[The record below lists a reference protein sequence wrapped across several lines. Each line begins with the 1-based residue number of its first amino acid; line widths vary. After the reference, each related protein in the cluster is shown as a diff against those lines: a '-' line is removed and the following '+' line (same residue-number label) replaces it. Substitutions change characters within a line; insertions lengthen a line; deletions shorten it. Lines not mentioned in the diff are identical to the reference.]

1 MERSP
6 SGGRSG
12 EIGVK
17 PEYWLVMYLLG
28 ILATLGAMSFFV
40 APVYATGVE
49 LVMDVLKYAL
59 VSIISF
65 LFGRSLPE
73 QVGDPKPGQTGA
85 TTSKTE
91 TTKTAAETPNA
102 VPAEQ
107 PK

>member
-1 MERSP
+1 M
-6 SGGRSG
+6 
-12 EIGVK
+12 K

-28 ILATLGAMSFFV
+28 ILAALGVTSFFV
-40 APVYATGVE
+40 APVYATGVQ

-73 QVGDPKPGQTGA
+73 QIGDPKPGQSGE

-91 TTKTAAETPNA
+91 TTKTATAEPS
-102 VPAEQ
+102 PAPVAEKQ
-107 PK
+107 S